1 MAQKETFY
9 KNSAGKK
16 KNKKKSTCIQSV
28 CVCACVCIYIHKY
41 IYTVSDF
48 YDYKHTLIGLRCAKG
63 CVMGVRRVFI
73 FLWKSNLSV

>member
-16 KNKKKSTCIQSV
+16 KKKKSTCIQSV